1 MFEPHKVA
9 YRHPRYKTAYRVK
22 KIIGWIAA
30 LPKSDEFSFTKVQDV
45 VTNCRVKFSSEQSSC
60 RVHFWVHVQDTGC
73 CRPQIRGLGY

>member
-30 LPKSDEFSFTKVQDV
+30 LPKIDEFSFTKVQDV
-45 VTNCRVKFSSEQSSC
+45 VTNCSAVAYCFN
-60 RVHFWVHVQDTGC
+60 
-73 CRPQIRGLGY
+73 

>member
-9 YRHPRYKTAYRVK
+9 YRHPRHKTAYRVKK

-45 VTNCRVKFSSEQSSC
+45 VTNGRAILL
-60 RVHFWVHVQDTGC
+60 T
-73 CRPQIRGLGY
+73 

>member
-45 VTNCRVKFSSEQSSC
+45 VTNCR
-60 RVHFWVHVQDTGC
+60 DTNRHRNKLVLSFFG
-73 CRPQIRGLGY
+73 RSR